1 MKTEIQEVVIR
12 RVKNLI
18 SDFNIDMT
26 NEILELA
33 IRNIQDELIIKL
45 VPISND
51 TFKVKFSW
59 PDNVE
64 RKAPRAEEKI

>member
-51 TFKVKFSW
+51 TFKVQFSW

-64 RKAPRAEEKI
+64 RKAPRTEEK